1 MSKLITPDMT
11 VNDAILQS
19 PDAIE
24 VFKEAGIDACCGGAR
39 TIGEACI
46 RHGLDI
52 GALLSRLNTEYIG
65 ADACMIQR

>member
-1 MSKLITPDMT
+1 MSKLITPDLT
-11 VNDAILQS
+11 VNEAILQS
-19 PDAIE
+19 PDAIQ
-24 VFKEAGIDACCGGAR
+24 VFQEAGIDTCCGGAR

-46 RHGLDI
+46 RHGVDI